1 MSYSGADRGQKRPG
15 GRVNAVSL
23 DAPYLDTDADQL
35 CFSLDLTERP
45 ALAERAVP
53 LGGLD
58 VRLRLLG
65 ASHQVFAGPVRETVA
80 CLQGAV
86 RGLPKS
92 CTRHLPGWVYRFGAT
107 TRRLPPE
114 EFSAEVAQVLGQAAG
129 AAHSLCGVFPGSP
142 EAVTAVVVET
152 FDGREG
158 AGLVWR
164 TWHTYPQNGHIVST
178 HSRLEAR

>member
-1 MSYSGADRGQKRPG
+1 M
-15 GRVNAVSL
+15 NTVSL

-45 ALAERAVP
+45 ALAERVVA

-80 CLQGAV
+80 CLRGAV
-86 RGLPKS
+86 RGLPET
-92 CTRHLPGWVYRFGAT
+92 CTRHLPGWYYEFGAT

-114 EFSAEVAQVLGQAAG
+114 EFDAEAARIVG
-129 AAHSLCGVFPGSP
+129 LAAAAEHSLCGAFPGLP
-142 EAVTAVVVET
+142 GAVTAVVVEAAGEPS
-152 FDGREG
+152 D

-164 TWHTYPQNGHIVST
+164 TWHTYPQNGQIVST
-178 HSRLEAR
+178 CSRLEAR

>member
-1 MSYSGADRGQKRPG
+1 M
-15 GRVNAVSL
+15 NAVSL

-45 ALAERAVP
+45 ALAERVVS

-65 ASHQVFAGPVRETVA
+65 ASHQVFAGPMRETVA

-86 RGLPKS
+86 RGLPET
-92 CTRHLPGWVYRFGAT
+92 CIRHLPGWGYDFGAT
-107 TRRLPPE
+107 TRRLAPE
-114 EFSAEVAQVLGQAAG
+114 EFSAEVAQVRAQAAD
-129 AAHSLCGVFPGSP
+129 AEHSLCGVFPGSP
-142 EAVTAVVVET
+142 EAVTAVVVEAVE
-152 FDGREG
+152 GSRG

-164 TWHTYPQNGHIVST
+164 TWHTYPQNGQIVST
-178 HSRLEAR
+178 RSRLEAR

>member
-1 MSYSGADRGQKRPG
+1 MYT
-15 GRVNAVSL
+15 VSL

-35 CFSLDLTERP
+35 CFSLGLKERP
-45 ALAERAVP
+45 ALAERAVS

-80 CLQGAV
+80 CLQGAE
-86 RGLPKS
+86 RGLPEACS
-92 CTRHLPGWVYRFGAT
+92 RQLPGWIYDFGAT
-107 TRRLPPE
+107 TRRLSPGQ
-114 EFSAEVAQVLGQAAG
+114 FSAEVARVLDRATDAE
-129 AAHSLCGVFPGSP
+129 HSLCGVFPGSP
-142 EAVTAVVVET
+142 EAVTAVVVEPVT
-152 FDGREG
+152 GPQG

-164 TWHTYPQNGHIVST
+164 TWHTYPQNGQIVST

>member
-1 MSYSGADRGQKRPG
+1 MY
-15 GRVNAVSL
+15 AVSL

-45 ALAERAVP
+45 ALAERVVS

-86 RGLPKS
+86 RGLPET
-92 CTRHLPGWVYRFGAT
+92 CTRQLPGWDYDFGAT

-114 EFSAEVAQVLGQAAG
+114 AFSAEVAQVLDQATDAE
-129 AAHSLCGVFPGSP
+129 HSLCGVFPGSP

-152 FDGREG
+152 VEGPHG
-158 AGLVWR
+158 AGLLWR
-164 TWHTYPQNGHIVST
+164 TWHTYPQNGQIVST
-178 HSRLEAR
+178 YSRLEAR

>member
-1 MSYSGADRGQKRPG
+1 MARSDRG
-15 GRVNAVSL
+15 GRVYAVSL

-45 ALAERAVP
+45 ALAERVVS

-86 RGLPKS
+86 RGLPET
-92 CTRHLPGWVYRFGAT
+92 CTRHLPGWDYDFGAT
-107 TRRLPPE
+107 TRRLTPA
-114 EFSAEVAQVLGQAAG
+114 EFSAEVAQVLDQATDAE
-129 AAHSLCGVFPGSP
+129 HSLCGVFPGSP

-152 FDGREG
+152 VEG
-158 AGLVWR
+158 PYGAELVWR
-164 TWHTYPQNGHIVST
+164 TWHTYPQNGQIVST
-178 HSRLEAR
+178 YSRLEAR

>member
-1 MSYSGADRGQKRPG
+1 M
-15 GRVNAVSL
+15 NAVSL

-45 ALAERAVP
+45 ALAERVVS

-86 RGLPKS
+86 KGLPET
-92 CTRHLPGWVYRFGAT
+92 CTRHLPGRVYEFGAT
-107 TRRLPPE
+107 TRRLTSE
-114 EFSAEVAQVLGQAAG
+114 DFSTQVTQVLDRAAD
-129 AAHSLCGVFPGSP
+129 AEHSLCGVFPGSP

-152 FDGREG
+152 AEG
-158 AGLVWR
+158 PYGTGLLWR
-164 TWHTYPQNGHIVST
+164 TWHTYPQNGQIVST
-178 HSRLEAR
+178 YSRLEAR